1 MDEALSDA
9 ADAEPPFVAVV
20 GGDGTQRSAA
30 MALADRDIVLLPVPG
45 GTFNHFA
52 KTVGVVDLDAATA
65 AVEGGDVIT
74 VPVAD
79 LNGEA
84 FLNTAS
90 LGWYPAMVRTR
101 ERLRT
106 RLPRPVAAAVAFA
119 RHLPGL
125 HRFDVDLDG
134 RTYEVWLLWAGNGR
148 FGLQADDVTVR
159 DDIAEGVL
167 DLRLALAHERF
178 GRSRLMWDFLR
189 RRLHESERFE
199 RFVTDRPVVIRL
211 HTRTADAALDAEV
224 MTVTSPLTVTPR
236 ARTLRVLVP
245 PSEASSASEG

>member
-1 MDEALSDA
+1 
-9 ADAEPPFVAVV
+9 
-20 GGDGTQRSAA
+20 
-30 MALADRDIVLLPVPG
+30 MALADRNIVLLPVPG

-52 KTVGVVDLDAATA
+52 KTVDVVDLDAAA
-65 AVEGGDVIT
+65 AAAERGDVID

-101 ERLRT
+101 ERLR
-106 RLPRPVAAAVAFA
+106 RRFPRPVAAAVAFA

-125 HRFDVDLDG
+125 HRFDVDLEG
-134 RTYEVWLLWAGNGR
+134 RTYEVWLLWVGNGR
-148 FGLQADDVTVR
+148 FGLRADDATVR

-167 DLRLALAHERF
+167 DLRLALAHQRF
-178 GRSRLMWDFLR
+178 ARSRLMWDVVR
-189 RRLHESERFE
+189 GRLQESERFE
-199 RFVTDRPVVIRL
+199 RVVTDRPVEIRL

-224 MTVTSPLTVTPR
+224 MTMTSPLTVTPC
-236 ARTLRVLVP
+236 ARTLRVLIP
-245 PSEASSASEG
+245 PSEVR